1 MLPTSRSARIASFGV
16 SCAISALYLLYG
28 LGSNDLV
35 IWLRGSGE
43 VHLHGPAAWLFA
55 LSIAST
61 FTAVGMELGVFEF
74 ASDLGTFT
82 RRAAEVAL
90 VLVSV
95 GVGEILLKLNGAP

>member
-1 MLPTSRSARIASFGV
+1 MMPTSRSARIASFGII
-16 SCAISALYLLYG
+16 CAIWALYLLHG

-35 IWLRGSGE
+35 IWLKGGGE
-43 VHLHGPAAWLFA
+43 VHLHGAAAWLFT

-61 FTAVGMELGVFEF
+61 FTAIGMELGVFEF

-90 VLVSV
+90 VLVGM